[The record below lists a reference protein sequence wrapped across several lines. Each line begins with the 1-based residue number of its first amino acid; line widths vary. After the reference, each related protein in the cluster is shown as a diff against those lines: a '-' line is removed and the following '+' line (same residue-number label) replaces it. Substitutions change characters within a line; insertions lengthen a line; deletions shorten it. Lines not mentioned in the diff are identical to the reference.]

1 MFIVLCSIEVL
12 TQNGQFFMCAT
23 TAFGEQY
30 DIRTHEITV
39 AACCMYAYNSLTV
52 SSDWCLEIGHRNF
65 LACRLTLVK

>member
-1 MFIVLCSIEVL
+1 
-12 TQNGQFFMCAT
+12 MCAI

-30 DIRTHEITV
+30 DIKTHKITV
-39 AACCMYAYNSLTV
+39 AACCKYAYNSLTV